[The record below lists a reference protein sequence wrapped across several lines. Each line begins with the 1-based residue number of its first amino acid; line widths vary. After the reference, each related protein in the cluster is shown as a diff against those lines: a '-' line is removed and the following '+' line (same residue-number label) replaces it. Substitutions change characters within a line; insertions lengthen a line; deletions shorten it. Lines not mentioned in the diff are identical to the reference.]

1 MKISTEILIE
11 KFSSSKPP
19 GKVELKTQIMAL
31 INALLK
37 FGAGAETIEFRLH
50 LRFEFLMLGIIPLIE
65 KLKLY
70 ENTNLN
76 RHLEVFVLQREKD
89 ESYLRDNVKDKELN
103 CNSISGVCDTLR
115 HQGINVWL
123 FLSSLRGLLSLSKKV
138 KIFKTRFSTKNHL

>member
-1 MKISTEILIE
+1 
-11 KFSSSKPP
+11 
-19 GKVELKTQIMAL
+19 MAL

-115 HQGINVWL
+115 HQGINVWFFFFE
-123 FLSSLRGLLSLSKKV
+123 FLKAVAQPYLKK
-138 KIFKTRFSTKNHL
+138 